1 MAVKRHQKP
10 AGIGGALIL
19 IVFIVLTITSFS
31 ILTLVSAKNEMGSV
45 KKSAEN
51 AADYY
56 NAEKEAAVKLSEIKT
71 AIENVTDSEEIARI
85 IFEKGA
91 NANVAIDGIEV
102 SFKVSIDENRFLLT
116 EININNGKFKIT
128 SQKIT
133 SENEIII
140 DDGFNIWNGISPLK

>member
-1 MAVKRHQKP
+1 
-10 AGIGGALIL
+10 
-19 IVFIVLTITSFS
+19 
-31 ILTLVSAKNEMGSV
+31 MGSV

-85 IFEKGA
+85 ISEKGA

-140 DDGFNIWNGISPLK
+140 DDGFNIWDGISPLE

>member
-85 IFEKGA
+85 ISEKGA

-140 DDGFNIWNGISPLK
+140 DDGFNIWNGISPLE

>member
-56 NAEKEAAVKLSEIKT
+56 NAEKEAAVKLSENKT

-85 IFEKGA
+85 ISEKGA

-140 DDGFNIWNGISPLK
+140 DDGFNIWDGISPLE

>member
-140 DDGFNIWNGISPLK
+140 DDGFNIWDGISPLK

>member
-85 IFEKGA
+85 ISEKGA

-140 DDGFNIWNGISPLK
+140 DDGFNIWDGISPLE

>member
-85 IFEKGA
+85 ISEKGA